1 MINRSLRHVLA
12 VLMLCF
18 VALFVQLNRI
28 QYFQADELRQHPDN
42 TRTIQRDFAR
52 ERGPISTRDGQVV
65 AVSTPVAGPL
75 ERQRN
80 YPEGDLYAH
89 TVGYLSF
96 NLGAQ
101 GVERVYSDDLIGR
114 SNAFQISNLSGM
126 LSGQEPI
133 GEVVLTM
140 RHDLQTTAKAQ
151 LGERKGSVVALD
163 PRTGEVLALWSYP
176 SFDPNL
182 LSGVDGTEV
191 NANYQAL
198 VNEEGNP
205 LRAKAYRDIFFPG
218 STFKV
223 VTAAAALATNTAT
236 LSEPVF
242 LAASSYTAPLT
253 TRPLRNF
260 GGSTCGGDL
269 LEMLRVSCNTAF
281 AQLGAELLGPDR
293 LSSTAQDFG
302 FNLVPPFDLPGV
314 VASRFPTDYGEQL
327 QGPTAEIPAGV
338 YENTPL
344 LAQTSIG
351 QNDVSAT
358 PLQMALV
365 AAGIA
370 NNGEVMA
377 PHVVAE
383 VKDRTGSVV
392 SSIEPERWQRA
403 VSPAV
408 ALDLR
413 DAMVN
418 IVEAGT
424 AGSAGVQGIE
434 VGAKTGTAQ
443 LGTDPPKSHAWM
455 IAFAGPPGR
464 TPEIAIAV
472 LLEGTDGASEQTG
485 GRVAGPIVRAMI
497 EAYFQR

>member
-1 MINRSLRHVLA
+1 MIVKPLRHVLA

-28 QYFQADELRQHPDN
+28 QYFQADSLRQHPDN

-52 ERGPISTRDGQVV
+52 ERGPISTADGEVV
-65 AVSTPVAGPL
+65 AFSVPVDGPL
-75 ERQRN
+75 ERQRQ
-80 YPEGDLYAH
+80 YPFGDLYAH

-96 NLGAQ
+96 NLGAE
-101 GVERVYSDDLIGR
+101 GVERAYSDDLIGR
-114 SNAFQISNLSGM
+114 SNAFQLSNLSDM
-126 LSGQEPI
+126 LSGQQPI

-140 RHDLQTTAKAQ
+140 RHDLQQIAKDQ
-151 LGERKGSVVALD
+151 LGERKGSVVAID
-163 PRTGEVLALWSYP
+163 PRTGAILAMWSYP
-176 SFDPNL
+176 SFDPNE
-182 LSGVDGTEV
+182 LSGLVGTEV

-198 VNEEGNP
+198 LAEDGNP

-223 VTAAAALATNTAT
+223 VTAAAALASNTVT
-236 LSEPVF
+236 LTEPVF
-242 LAASSYTAPLT
+242 PSASSYTAPLT

-269 LEMLRVSCNTAF
+269 LELLRVSCNTGF
-281 AQLGAELLGPDR
+281 ARLGAELLGPER
-293 LSSTAQDFG
+293 LSLTAQDFG
-302 FNLVPPFDLPGV
+302 FNVTPPLDLPGA

-327 QGPTAEIPAGV
+327 QAPSAEIPAGV
-338 YENTPL
+338 FENTPL

-365 AAGIA
+365 AAAIA
-370 NNGEVMA
+370 NNGELMA
-377 PHVVAE
+377 PHVVGE
-383 VKDRTGSVV
+383 TKDRTGSVV
-392 SSIEPERWQRA
+392 TTVDPGRWQRS
-403 VSPAV
+403 VSSTV

-418 IVEAGT
+418 VVENGT
-424 AGSAGVQGIE
+424 AGAAAVSGIE

-443 LGTDPPKSHAWM
+443 LGTEPPKSHAWM

-472 LLEGTDGASEQTG
+472 LVEGTDGASEQTG

>member
-1 MINRSLRHVLA
+1 MV
-12 VLMLCF
+12 CF

-28 QYFQADELRQHPDN
+28 QYFDADALREHPEN

-52 ERGPISTRDGQVV
+52 ERGPISTADGEVV
-65 AVSTPVAGPL
+65 ALSVEVDGPL
-75 ERQRN
+75 ERQRT
-80 YPEGDLYAH
+80 YPYGELYAH

-96 NLGAQ
+96 NLGAT
-101 GVERVYSDDLIGR
+101 GVERSYSDDLIGR
-114 SNAFQISNLSGM
+114 SNAFQLSNISDM
-126 LSGQEPI
+126 LSGQQPI
-133 GEVVLTM
+133 GEVVLSM
-140 RHDLQTTAKAQ
+140 RHDLQTTAKEQ

-163 PRTGEVLALWSYP
+163 PRTGEILAMWSYP
-176 SFDPNL
+176 SFDPND
-182 LSGVDGTEV
+182 LSGLVGTEV
-191 NANYQAL
+191 NANYQSLLAAD
-198 VNEEGNP
+198 GNP

-223 VTAAAALATNTAT
+223 VTAAAALSSGSVT
-236 LSEPVF
+236 LTEPLF
-242 LAASSYTAPLT
+242 PTASSYTAPLT

-260 GGSTCGGDL
+260 GGSSCGGNL
-269 LEMLRVSCNTAF
+269 LELLRVSCNTGF
-281 AQLGAELLGPDR
+281 AEMGAELIGPER
-293 LSSTAQDFG
+293 LSLTAQDFG
-302 FNLVPPFDLPGV
+302 FNLQPPIDLPGA
-314 VASRFPTDYGEQL
+314 VASTFPTDYGAQL
-327 QGPTAEIPAGV
+327 QASSPEVPAGV
-338 YENTPL
+338 FENTPL

-351 QNDVSAT
+351 QNDVSAS
-358 PLQMALV
+358 PLEMALV
-365 AAGIA
+365 AAAVA
-370 NNGEVMA
+370 NNGELMV

-392 SSIEPERWQRA
+392 TSIDPQRWQRA
-403 VSPAV
+403 VSPDV

-418 IVEAGT
+418 VVENGT
-424 AGSAGVQGIE
+424 AASAAVDGVE

-472 LLEGTDGASEQTG
+472 LVEGSDGASEQTG

>member
-1 MINRSLRHVLA
+1 MINRPLRHVLA

-28 QYFQADELRQHPDN
+28 QYFGAEELRQHPDN

-52 ERGPISTRDGQVV
+52 ERGPISTIDGQVV
-65 AVSTPVAGPL
+65 AQSVLVDGPL
-75 ERQRN
+75 ERRRD

-101 GVERVYSDDLIGR
+101 GVERQYSDDLIGR
-114 SNAFQISNLSGM
+114 STAFQLSNLSDM
-126 LSGQEPI
+126 LSGQQPI

-140 RHDLQTTAKAQ
+140 QHDLQTIAKEQ
-151 LGERKGSVVALD
+151 LGERNGSVVALD
-163 PRTGEVLALWSYP
+163 PRTGAILAMWSYP
-176 SFDPNL
+176 SYDPND
-182 LSGVDGTEV
+182 LSGLVGTEV
-191 NANYQAL
+191 NANYQVL
-198 VNEEGNP
+198 LNEEGNP

-223 VTAAAALATNTAT
+223 VTAAAALATNTVT
-236 LSEPVF
+236 LSDPVF
-242 LAASSYTAPLT
+242 PASSSYTAPLT
-253 TRPLRNF
+253 TRPLQNF
-260 GGSTCGGDL
+260 AGSTCGGDL
-269 LEMLRVSCNTAF
+269 LELLRVSCNTGF
-281 AQLGAELLGPDR
+281 AELGAEFLGPER

-302 FNLVPPFDLPGV
+302 FNLVPPLDLPGA

-327 QGPTAEIPAGV
+327 QAPSADIPAGV

-358 PLQMALV
+358 PLQMAMV
-365 AAGIA
+365 AAAIA
-370 NNGEVMA
+370 NNGELMA

-392 SSIEPERWQRA
+392 TTIEPERWQRA
-403 VSPAV
+403 VSASV

-418 IVEAGT
+418 VVENGT
-424 AGSAGVQGIE
+424 AGSAAVSGIE

-472 LLEGTDGASEQTG
+472 LLEGADGASEQTG